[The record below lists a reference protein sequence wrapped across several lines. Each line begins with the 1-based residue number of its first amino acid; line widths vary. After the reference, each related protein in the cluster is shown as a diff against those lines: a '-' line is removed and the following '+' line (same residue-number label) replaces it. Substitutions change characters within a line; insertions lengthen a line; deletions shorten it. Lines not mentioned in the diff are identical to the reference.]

1 VGLVTIKQICREISY
16 FRDCRSYKILVK
28 FLSRLSSNFNALTV
42 FFLCVWQSL
51 YACHIFSNVK
61 IVFIL
66 NLQTKL
72 RARDGMLADA
82 TNKVVVVLVV
92 VVHVAIVGVDVPGV
106 VGVRCILGA

>member
-1 VGLVTIKQICREISY
+1 
-16 FRDCRSYKILVK
+16 
-28 FLSRLSSNFNALTV
+28 
-42 FFLCVWQSL
+42 
-51 YACHIFSNVK
+51 
-61 IVFIL
+61 VFIL